1 MKLHLGLAEYLSH
14 LRVERQLSPNT
25 VQAYKR
31 DLDAYILFLNA
42 QKIELV
48 ASVTEQHLQNYQVF
62 LSDPIRKYSVAS
74 LNRKL
79 AAVRGFHKF
88 AVQERWT
95 VADPSVEL
103 QTVKQGLKLPKA
115 LSIEETIKLIEV
127 FNAKDE
133 PLAIRDT
140 AVLEFLYATG
150 ARISELTNIRVED
163 LLSGAVR
170 LVGKGSKERVVPI
183 GSTARQALDS
193 YLVRVRP
200 GLLRD
205 SQDRVFLNRSGKP
218 LSRQAAF
225 KIVSEAALVANLRV
239 SVSPHTL
246 RHCFATHLL
255 QGGADVRIVQ
265 ELLGHASVT
274 TTQIYTH
281 VSIEQLRETYALSHP
296 RSRR

>member
-1 MKLHLGLAEYLSH
+1 LKLHLGLAEYLSH

-25 VQAYKR
+25 VLAYKR
-31 DLDAYILFLNA
+31 DLDAYIHFLESQA
-42 QKIELV
+42 IELFEKI
-48 ASVTEQHLQNYQVF
+48 TEQDLKQYQSY
-62 LSDPIRKYSVAS
+62 LSDPVRKYSVSS

-88 AVQERWT
+88 AVQERWCES
-95 VADPSVEL
+95 DPSVEL

-115 LSIEETIKLIEV
+115 LSVEETVQLIEV
-127 FNAKDE
+127 FNVKDE

-140 AVLEFLYATG
+140 AILEFLYATG
-150 ARISELTNIRVED
+150 ARISELTNLRITD
-163 LLSGAVR
+163 LLNGAVR

-183 GSTARQALDS
+183 GIAALQALDS

-205 SQDRVFLNRSGKP
+205 SEDRVFLNRSGKP

-225 KIVSEAALVANLRV
+225 KIVSEAAIAAKLRV
-239 SVSPHTL
+239 PVSPHTL

-281 VSIEQLRETYALSHP
+281 VSIDQLRETYALSHP

>member
-31 DLDAYILFLNA
+31 DLDAYILFLSA

-115 LSIEETIKLIEV
+115 LSVEETVKLIEV

-150 ARISELTNIRVED
+150 ARISELTNLRVED

-170 LVGKGSKERVVPI
+170 LFGKGSKERVVPI
-183 GSTARQALDS
+183 GSTALQALDS